1 MKYLSNTFVLYL
13 IILILPVVFFT
24 VYFSIELY
32 HKDMN
37 KRNQAAQR
45 ITQIHEEKW
54 KSYKFVALFSIKE
67 L

>member
-45 ITQIHEEKW
+45 IAQIHEENW
-54 KSYKFVALFSIKE
+54 KFL
-67 L
+67 